1 MNNLI
6 LKGVIMRKITKLL
19 IVTTLTLGVSMIS
32 LTPFSDAAPSTQ
44 QAHQEQNNRSIIL
57 KTQQLAVHGKAINSE
72 DFAIGSRGQD
82 IQKKWGKPDPA
93 NSSADAYTYNRRQ
106 IEFFLSN
113 DIVTH
118 IVSYDKH
125 YESIT
130 YKEVK
135 AALGEPSKETR
146 GEDGVYTTYECG
158 KKLLVISFY
167 YDKTGKNP
175 DTINQVVVMNQ
186 YKNLTEEEKQ
196 KFRLQFPHLF

>member
-1 MNNLI
+1 
-6 LKGVIMRKITKLL
+6 MRKITKL
-19 IVTTLTLGVSMIS
+19 IVVTTLTVGVAMAS
-32 LTPFSDAAPSTQ
+32 LVPITYAAPPAQ
-44 QAHQEQNNRSIIL
+44 QAQQEQNHRNIIL
-57 KTQQLAVHGKAINSE
+57 RTQQLATQGKTINSE
-72 DFAIGSRGQD
+72 DFAIGSKGQD

-93 NSSADAYTYNRRQ
+93 NSSADAYTYSKRN
-106 IEFFLSN
+106 IEFFLSKN
-113 DIVTH
+113 IVTH

-135 AALGEPSKETR
+135 AALGEPSKETK
-146 GEDGVYTTYECG
+146 GDDGVYTTYECG

-175 DTINQVVVMNQ
+175 DTINQVVVMEQ

-196 KFRLQFPHLF
+196 KFALQFPSLFR